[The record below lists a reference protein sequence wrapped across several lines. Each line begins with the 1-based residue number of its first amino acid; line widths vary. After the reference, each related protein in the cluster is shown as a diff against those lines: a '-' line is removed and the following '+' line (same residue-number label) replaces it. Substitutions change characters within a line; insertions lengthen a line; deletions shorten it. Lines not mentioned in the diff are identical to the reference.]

1 MSDFFI
7 EVYLINILSQ
17 VSIIEYARKA
27 DIKKGLNDR
36 FKEIYPHVELSLTK
50 LDKSV
55 TRSPLPESAP
65 SFCGINFSS
74 LTGPRESCTKWLLR

>member
-1 MSDFFI
+1 M
-7 EVYLINILSQ
+7 INILSQ

-55 TRSPLPESAP
+55 TSVPKS
-65 SFCGINFSS
+65 
-74 LTGPRESCTKWLLR
+74 TV

>member
-1 MSDFFI
+1 M
-7 EVYLINILSQ
+7 INILSQ

-55 TRSPLPESAP
+55 TSVPCPLSESAP
-65 SFCGINFSS
+65 DSGLTS
-74 LTGPRESCTKWLLR
+74 LLLQDQEKVV